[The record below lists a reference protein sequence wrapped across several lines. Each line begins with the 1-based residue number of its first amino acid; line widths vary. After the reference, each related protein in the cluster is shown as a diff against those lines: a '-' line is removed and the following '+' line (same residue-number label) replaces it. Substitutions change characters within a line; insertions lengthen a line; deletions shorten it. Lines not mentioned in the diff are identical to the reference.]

1 MSADTRRI
9 LWADDQIDELRSQIL
24 FLEGKGFEVVGVSN
38 GDDALDLLGRESFDA
53 MLLDEQM
60 PGRGGLETL
69 EGLRDMG
76 ATLPVIMI
84 TKSEE
89 EELMDKA
96 LGRRITDYLVKPVN
110 PTQILMALKR
120 ALDTAKITEEQ
131 VTQQYLQGFHQLAM
145 QRMEARSWDD
155 WARIFDRMVDWEME
169 LSRLKDPQLAQ
180 MHTDQLREANVEFN
194 RFVEEH
200 YRGWID
206 GSDEDA
212 PVLSH
217 QLLGHHVAPHLRDGK
232 RVVLFVIDCMRLDQW
247 KALQSAIDP
256 LYTART
262 SLYCSILPTATPFAR
277 NALFA
282 GLLPRDIAQQ
292 YPQWWRGS
300 AQEERSKNAHEK
312 QLLQAQLERLGL
324 RKIKSHYFKTFNTN
338 DVEQMRKQ
346 VPTLKDRGLIAA
358 VVNFLDILAHG
369 RSQNE
374 LLKELAPDETAF
386 RSVMR
391 SWFEHSALLDLLR
404 DLAEWEDTVV
414 VITTDHGAVQV
425 RKPTQVKANR
435 DASTNVRYKYGDNLT
450 VDTADAFDMR
460 EPERYGLPK
469 DSPIMNFVC
478 AREYAYFVYPTN
490 YNEYVRQ
497 YRDSFQHGG
506 ISLEEM
512 VVPLAT
518 LVPR

>member
-1 MSADTRRI
+1 MPTDRRRI
-9 LWADDQIDELRSQIL
+9 LWADDQIDELKSQIL
-24 FLEGKGFEVVGVSN
+24 FLQGKGFDVVGVSN
-38 GDDALDLLGRESFDA
+38 GDDALDLLGRERFDA
-53 MLLDEQM
+53 LLLDEQM

-69 EGLRDMG
+69 AGLRDLG

-120 ALDTAKITEEQ
+120 ALDASKITEEQ
-131 VTQQYLQGFHQLAM
+131 VSKQYLQGFQNLAM
-145 QRMEARSWDD
+145 QRMEARD
-155 WARIFDRMVDWEME
+155 WADWSRLYDRMVDWEAE
-169 LSRLKDPQLAQ
+169 LQRLKDPQLAAL
-180 MHTDQLREANVEFN
+180 HADQVREANAEFN
-194 RFVEEH
+194 RFIEKNYE
-200 YRGWID
+200 GWI
-206 GSDEDA
+206 GGRDERA

-217 QLLGHHVAPHLRDGK
+217 HLVERYVAPHLRQGH

-247 KALQSAIDP
+247 RAMQSALEP
-256 LYTART
+256 LYVQETE
-262 SLYCSILPTATPFAR
+262 LYCSILPTATPFSR

-282 GLLPRDIAQQ
+282 GLLPRDIAKQ
-292 YPQWWRGS
+292 YPQYWRGS
-300 AQEERSKNAHEK
+300 AQEERSKNAFEK
-312 QLLQAQLERLGL
+312 QLLQANLERLGL
-324 RKIKSHYFKTFNTN
+324 KDVRSHYFKTFNTG
-338 DVEQMRKQ
+338 DVEHMRKQ
-346 VPTLKDRGLIAA
+346 VPTLKDAGMIAV

-374 LLKELAPDETAF
+374 LLRELAPDETAF
-386 RSVMR
+386 RSLMR
-391 SWFEHSALLDLLR
+391 SWFEHSALHDVLR
-404 DLAEWEDTVV
+404 DLADWDDTVV
-414 VITTDHGAVQV
+414 IVTTDHGSVQV

-435 DASTNVRYKYGDNLT
+435 DASTNVRYKYGDNLN
-450 VDTADAFDMR
+450 VDRADALDIR
-460 EPERYGLPK
+460 DPERFGLPK

-518 LVPR
+518 LRPR